1 MQTYKHISDQII
13 IQTRLMLISCL
24 PGNCLRLHHLFFL
37 VKTSSSSG
45 GEVNSSKQVLVE
57 LLRIPKRRDL
67 S

>member
-1 MQTYKHISDQII
+1 MV
-13 IQTRLMLISCL
+13 ISCL

-67 S
+67 IKKKKIIECDFDRVK